1 MKFSVTISSTEPTQ
15 LDVQQR
21 FDRQEAHSL
30 KVELTTRIL
39 SINTIT
45 HADTASSSYYSIEY
59 VFIANLSY
67 YIQGCTMDD
76 SAFHIRLAKEK
87 RGGALREFSAGAYS
101 NSADLALKAVEQ
113 AIEAVAARNNLH
125 FHVRPR
131 TAHVDRRNWVR
142 GNLPQVLNY
151 LSILWDAYGRLGYGG
166 VDGERARRAIEV
178 MESALNEIS
187 KGFGIELI

>member
-1 MKFSVTISSTEPTQ
+1 
-15 LDVQQR
+15 
-21 FDRQEAHSL
+21 
-30 KVELTTRIL
+30 
-39 SINTIT
+39 
-45 HADTASSSYYSIEY
+45 
-59 VFIANLSY
+59 
-67 YIQGCTMDD
+67 MDD